1 MNYLLY
7 GEEAYRINQT
17 IKKIKG
23 EFSDESEMNISVFDA
38 SIHSINVIIDD
49 ANTIPFFSD
58 KKIVIVNNANYFS
71 STYEGKEDLTLL
83 ENYLLSPL
91 TTTELVLVGS
101 YPKLDARKKIVK
113 CVNKNARVL
122 VFNPLDE
129 IAKNTWIVAEVKRR
143 NIKIEKEALK
153 IFINRVACDMQIIE
167 HELDKFEAYDGKI
180 DIQCVKSLVTKQL
193 NENVFDLVNA
203 VVKKDKSASMII
215 WRDLLV
221 LNTEPIALIALL
233 AAQFRFLLQVKL
245 LHIEGYDKTEITSKM
260 SAHPYRVQ
268 LALVTINGLNAR
280 EIQKILSDLAM
291 LDQKLKSGALDKT
304 LGFELFL
311 LKM

>member
-7 GEEAYRINQT
+7 GEEAYRINKT
-17 IKKIKG
+17 IKKIKE
-23 EFSDESEMNISVFDA
+23 EFSDESEMNVSVFDA
-38 SIHSINVIIDD
+38 SCHSINVIIDD
-49 ANTIPFFSD
+49 ANTIPFFSE

-71 STYEGKEDLTLL
+71 SSYEGKEDLTLL
-83 ENYLLSPL
+83 ENYLLNPL
-91 TTTELVLVGS
+91 TTTELVLVGN

-129 IAKNTWIVAEVKRR
+129 MAKNTWIVAEVKRR
-143 NIKIEKEALK
+143 NIKMEKEALK
-153 IFINRVACDMQIIE
+153 IFISRVACDMQIIE

-215 WRDLLV
+215 WRDLLI

-233 AAQFRFLLQVKL
+233 ASQFRFLLQVKL
-245 LHIEGYDKTEITSKM
+245 LHNEGYDKAEITSRM

-268 LALVTINGLNAR
+268 LALGTINGLNAR
-280 EIQKILSDLAM
+280 EIQKILSDLAN
-291 LDQKLKSGALDKT
+291 LDQNLKSGALDKI